1 MIAWT
6 IYLTFAGAVL
16 VLFLPRAFAR
26 WLALLTAAAGFA
38 ISLTAFFTTADFA
51 HFVTLVRVPWVA
63 ALGMNY
69 HLAADGIS
77 LTLTLVTGLTAVC
90 AVLFSWKV
98 EDRPNE
104 FFFWLLLVVAGSY
117 GVFLSA
123 DLFLL
128 FVFYELVIVPKY
140 FLIAIWGST
149 NKEYGAMKLTLYSFF
164 GGTLV
169 FIGVLAI
176 YTSAGSLDL
185 IQLAR
190 FQFTPQLQMWAFPV
204 LFLGFTILA
213 GIWPFHTWAPTG
225 HVAAPTE
232 GSMLLAGIV
241 M

>member
-16 VLFLPRAFAR
+16 LLFLPRVLAR
-26 WLALLTAAAGFA
+26 WLALATTAGGLA
-38 ISLTAFFTTADFA
+38 ISLAAFFARGTDFA
-51 HFVTLVRVPWVA
+51 HFTTIVRVPWVPM
-63 ALGMNY
+63 LGMNY
-69 HLAADGIS
+69 HLAVDGIS
-77 LTLTLVTGLTAVC
+77 LTMTLVTSLTAVC

-98 EDRPNE
+98 EERPNE

-164 GGTLV
+164 GGAMV
-169 FIGVLAI
+169 FIG
-176 YTSAGSLDL
+176 
-185 IQLAR
+185 
-190 FQFTPQLQMWAFPV
+190 
-204 LFLGFTILA
+204 ILVAYVAA
-213 GIWPFHTWAPTG
+213 GIARSP
-225 HVAAPTE
+225 AA
-232 GSMLLAGIV
+232 LAL
-241 M
+241 